1 MRLPNRYRRLDG
13 LLLGLVTALLIA
25 AAPQAKAEPG
35 PFAALAG
42 SWSGGG
48 EVNMSD
54 GSVDRLRCKATYSVG
69 GGGATA
75 TLNLRCASDSY
86 NFDLTGNVRSQGG
99 TVSGTWTEA
108 TRGIGGTVSG
118 TSAPNGISLQVIGPT
133 FAAGLALSVNGNKQA
148 ISISAPAS
156 EIRSASISL
165 TKS

>member
-13 LLLGLVTALLIA
+13 LLLGLVTALVLA

-48 EVNMSD
+48 QVNMSD

-118 TSAPNGISLQVIGPT
+118 TAAPNGISLQV
-133 FAAGLALSVNGNKQA
+133 AGLALSVNGNKQA

>member
-1 MRLPNRYRRLDG
+1 MRVRDRYRRFAG
-13 LLLGLVTALLIA
+13 PLLCLFAALVVFTAA
-25 AAPQAKAEPG
+25 QAKAESG
-35 PFAALAG
+35 PFSALAG

-54 GSVDRLRCKATYSVG
+54 GSTDRLRCRATYKIG
-69 GGGATA
+69 GGGTSA

-118 TSAPNGISLQVIGPT
+118 SAASNGISLQVIGPT
-133 FAAGLALSVNGNKQA
+133 FAAGLALSVTGNKQA

-156 EIRSASISL
+156 DIRSASISL

>member
-1 MRLPNRYRRLDG
+1 MRVRDRYRRFG
-13 LLLGLVTALLIA
+13 GPLLCLLTALVVA
-25 AAPQAKAEPG
+25 AASQAKAEPG
-35 PFAALAG
+35 PFSALAG

-54 GSVDRLRCKATYSVG
+54 GSADRLRCRATYSVG
-69 GGGATA
+69 GGGTSA

-86 NFDLTGNVRSQGG
+86 NFNLNGNVRSQAGN
-99 TVSGTWTEA
+99 VSGTWTEE

-118 TSAPNGISLQVIGPT
+118 TANGNGISLQVIGPT

>member
-1 MRLPNRYRRLDG
+1 MGVRKQQPRWDG
-13 LLLGLVTALLIA
+13 LLLGLVTALMLA
-25 AAPQAKAEPG
+25 SAPHAKAEPG

-42 SWSGGG
+42 SWS
-48 EVNMSD
+48 
-54 GSVDRLRCKATYSVG
+54 

-118 TSAPNGISLQVIGPT
+118 TAAPNGISLQVIGPT

>member
-1 MRLPNRYRRLDG
+1 MRVRDRYRRLGG
-13 LLLGLVTALLIA
+13 LLIGLLTALVVA
-25 AAPQAKAEPG
+25 AAAQAKAESG

-48 EVNMSD
+48 EVNMQD
-54 GSVDRLRCKATYSVG
+54 GSADRLRCKATYKIG
-69 GGGATA
+69 GGGTSA

-86 NFDLTGNVRSQGG
+86 NFDLTGNVRSDGG
-99 TVSGTWTEA
+99 TVTGTWTEA

-118 TSAPNGISLQVIGPT
+118 TAATNGISLQVIGPT

-156 EIRSASISL
+156 DIRSASISL
-165 TKS
+165 TKG

>member
-13 LLLGLVTALLIA
+13 LLLGLVTALVLA

-48 EVNMSD
+48 QVNMSD

-99 TVSGTWTEA
+99 TVSGTA
-108 TRGIGGTVSG
+108 
-118 TSAPNGISLQVIGPT
+118 APNGISLQVIGPT

>member
-13 LLLGLVTALLIA
+13 LLLGLMTTLIIA
-25 AAPQAKAEPG
+25 GGPQAKAEQG
-35 PFAALAG
+35 PFAPLAG

-54 GSVDRLRCKATYSVG
+54 GSVDRLRCKATYKIS
-69 GGGATA
+69 GAGTGA

-86 NFDLTGNVRSQGG
+86 NFDLTGNVRSDGG

-118 TSAPNGISLQVIGPT
+118 NAARNGISLQVIGPT
-133 FAAGLALSVNGNKQA
+133 FAAGLSLSVNGNKQA

-156 EIRSASISL
+156 EIRSATISL